1 MSLRLRISAWQSV
14 CSLQVLNSWSAD
26 DCVQIGLSAEV
37 DKELTILRERV
48 MLELR
53 LQTELQQIQGM
64 LEPILAASAGA
75 ANPVS

>member
-1 MSLRLRISAWQSV
+1 MSAQQSV
-14 CSLQVLNSWSAD
+14 CLLTVLDSRCAVGY
-26 DCVQIGLSAEV
+26 VQIGLSAEV

-53 LQTELQQIQGM
+53 LQNELQQIQGM

-75 ANPVS
+75 AKSIP